1 MAIDRA
7 QVRHVARL
15 ARLALTPAEEEK
27 FAAQLSN
34 VLGYIEKLAQV
45 DVSSVQPLAF
55 AGDVPSDAGS
65 APGSALRADEVQP
78 GVPRDEALAAAPA
91 SNGSV
96 FLVPRILE

>member
-15 ARLALTPAEEEK
+15 ARLQLTPAEEER

-34 VLGYIEKLAQV
+34 VLAYIEKLAGI
-45 DVSSVQPLAF
+45 DVAGVVPLAF
-55 AGDVPSDAGS
+55 AGEPSAEE
-65 APGSALRADEVQP
+65 AVAALRPDVQLP
-78 GVPRDEALAAAPA
+78 GLPRERALAAAPA
-91 SNGSV
+91 HDGAS